1 MHYFTTIGGLVVV
14 THATSKLTNLIHLA
28 RESFWED
35 QILWKEHAGI
45 TSPSIP
51 SKQ

>member
-1 MHYFTTIGGLVVV
+1 MLLLVWQIKQQTKKAMHYFTTIGGLVVV

-35 QILWKEHAGI
+35 
-45 TSPSIP
+45 
-51 SKQ
+51 